1 MSCQSAFRVNIFSPS
16 LLHFCAQSRR
26 VCWSAT
32 PVLSLQL
39 RSNVFWLKI
48 THVSEVENRSLRW
61 RRHSVY
67 AMVTMS
73 SVMSPQARGG
83 GDLFSSPTL
92 ASPAAQALN
101 LTLTL
106 KTLSPNP
113 TLLTPAMVDPNPDW
127 TLEELQQELEAL
139 SCNYRVNR
147 FFKFLLLLPTPQLI
161 TQLQSSITNANPAA
175 GFWHFSSWQG
185 CECLCDGSLCLYVMF
200 FLQDFSLD
208 RDI

>member
-1 MSCQSAFRVNIFSPS
+1 MRSRDKEKGWLI
-16 LLHFCAQSRR
+16 LFCTRLTERGVQEQRILVEDYPR
-26 VCWSAT
+26 FWSWE
-32 PVLSLQL
+32 PK
-39 RSNVFWLKI
+39 FELK
-48 THVSEVENRSLRW
+48 TTLGEKGRL
-61 RRHSVY
+61 VY

-185 CECLCDGSLCLYVMF
+185 FECLCDGSLSLYVMF

>member
-1 MSCQSAFRVNIFSPS
+1 MRSRDKEKGWLI
-16 LLHFCAQSRR
+16 LFCTRLTERGVQEQRILVEDYPR
-26 VCWSAT
+26 F
-32 PVLSLQL
+32 LSWEPK
-39 RSNVFWLKI
+39 FELK
-48 THVSEVENRSLRW
+48 TTLGEKGRL
-61 RRHSVY
+61 VY

-147 FFKFLLLLPTPQLI
+147 LKKFLLLLPTPQLI

-185 CECLCDGSLCLYVMF
+185 FECLCDGSLSLYVMF

>member
-1 MSCQSAFRVNIFSPS
+1 
-16 LLHFCAQSRR
+16 LFCTRLTERGVQEQRI
-26 VCWSAT
+26 
-32 PVLSLQL
+32 
-39 RSNVFWLKI
+39 WLKI
-48 THVSEVENRSLRW
+48 THVSEVENRRFEVKTTLGEKGRL
-61 RRHSVY
+61 VY

-106 KTLSPNP
+106 KTLSSNS
-113 TLLTPAMVDPNPDW
+113 TLRTPAMVDPNPDW

-147 FFKFLLLLPTPQLI
+147 FLKFLLRLPTPRLI
-161 TQLQSSITNANPAA
+161 TQLQSLITNANPAA
-175 GFWHFSSWQG
+175 GF
-185 CECLCDGSLCLYVMF
+185 
-200 FLQDFSLD
+200 
-208 RDI
+208 

>member
-1 MSCQSAFRVNIFSPS
+1 
-16 LLHFCAQSRR
+16 
-26 VCWSAT
+26 
-32 PVLSLQL
+32 
-39 RSNVFWLKI
+39 
-48 THVSEVENRSLRW
+48 
-61 RRHSVY
+61 
-67 AMVTMS
+67 MVTMS

-147 FFKFLLLLPTPQLI
+147 FKKILLLLPTPQLI

-175 GFWHFSSWQG
+175 GF
-185 CECLCDGSLCLYVMF
+185 
-200 FLQDFSLD
+200 
-208 RDI
+208 